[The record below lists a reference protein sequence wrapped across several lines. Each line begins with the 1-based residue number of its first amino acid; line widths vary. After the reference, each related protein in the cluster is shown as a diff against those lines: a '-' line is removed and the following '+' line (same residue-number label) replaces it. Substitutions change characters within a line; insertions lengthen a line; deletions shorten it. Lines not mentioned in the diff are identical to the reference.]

1 MIFWEICENTWNA
14 LPFPSRNACQQCFR
28 QREHE
33 KKRRREELQLQW
45 GFNAGIHSKY
55 SIQISQEI
63 LTRRYHDVQQIPEL
77 SCLSLLLR
85 EDISQ
90 MISMFPF
97 HGTSRHFHVVGS
109 NSYSSCHLFFVDSR
123 HYIERTR
130 EREIVPVVF
139 QARSRHTN
147 LYFKVLHWLH
157 NTRFSTFQSNHSG
170 ALLF

>member
-14 LPFPSRNACQQCFR
+14 LPFPSRNACQQCFS

-85 EDISQ
+85 EDIWYIPNDFYVS
-90 MISMFPF
+90 ISWNQQTF
-97 HGTSRHFHVVGS
+97 
-109 NSYSSCHLFFVDSR
+109 SCGRIKFILLMSFVLVDSR
-123 HYIERTR
+123 HCIERTR
-130 EREIVPVVF
+130 VRERERDCSCGVPSQIKVHQFVF
-139 QARSRHTN
+139 
-147 LYFKVLHWLH
+147 
-157 NTRFSTFQSNHSG
+157 
-170 ALLF
+170 